1 MNSVDS
7 ATLEHLP
14 GISAY
19 TAKSIIRYRDR
30 LGGFVSRV
38 QLREIPHIDSQLY
51 INKRIVW
58 KVDLNKLEKQ
68 SLVELDI
75 RKLYTHPYIGKHKA
89 KKLLEFRK
97 VHGPITKE
105 LFKHMLSFT
114 EVHRVKLNPYL
125 GFAHSPNK

>member
-1 MNSVDS
+1 LNSVDS

-19 TAKSIIRYRDR
+19 KAKSIIRYRDR

-89 KKLLEFRK
+89 KILLEFRK